1 MEKFK
6 DEGQVVPIADA
17 RRRQRAVPPLSDTE
31 ILRLRK
37 LLEDSEA
44 IMAICPVAR
53 RLTKGR

>member
-6 DEGQVVPIADA
+6 DESQVVPIADA
-17 RRRQRAVPPLSDTE
+17 RRRQRTVPPLSETE

-44 IMAICPVAR
+44 IMSICPVAR
-53 RLTKGR
+53 RITKGR